1 MEGFEAESL
10 KGRRKLVVEPEINK
24 RIYRLLRMKV
34 KYVVNLVVLQVLQH
48 QLPRNLFQVPALKL
62 LKPFHL

>member
-24 RIYRLLRMKV
+24 IYRLLRLKV
-34 KYVVNLVVLQVLQH
+34 KYVVYLVVLQVLQH